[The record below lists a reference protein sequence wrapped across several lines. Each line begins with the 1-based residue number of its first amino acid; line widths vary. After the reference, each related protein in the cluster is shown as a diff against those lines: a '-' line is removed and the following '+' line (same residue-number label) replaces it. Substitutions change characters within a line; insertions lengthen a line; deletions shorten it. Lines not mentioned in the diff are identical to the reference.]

1 VEETGKLVIFGILKP
16 FHLLKNKEWLARSP
30 ASAARSISGA
40 GNWAKSRRPAT
51 QARTCSLF
59 TVDCGPRTIGAMI
72 VTSFSAS

>member
-1 VEETGKLVIFGILKP
+1 VEETGKLVIFGILKS

-40 GNWAKSRRPAT
+40 GNWAKGRRP
-51 QARTCSLF
+51 